1 MKRIRLIK
9 IPILLTLLLGL
20 PMATYA
26 KAKIPV
32 GTREV
37 IKVVYEIPK
46 KDSIEVDGKLLDL
59 ARFHK
64 EFNIAYILPLWV
76 EEEPKLVLYD
86 AKSETYYET
95 DTPKARTF
103 IKEYLKAKNLDE
115 ADLLQLPFYTRYG
128 GKIVVLLIIG
138 LMIWGAIPS
147 RKDDTIQPTKL

>member
-1 MKRIRLIK
+1 M
-9 IPILLTLLLGL
+9 
-20 PMATYA
+20 
-26 KAKIPV
+26 
-32 GTREV
+32 
-37 IKVVYEIPK
+37 
-46 KDSIEVDGKLLDL
+46 
-59 ARFHK
+59 
-64 EFNIAYILPLWV
+64 
-76 EEEPKLVLYD
+76 VLYD

-103 IKEYLKAKNLDE
+103 IKEYLKAKNLNE